1 MKDYLSPQT
10 KRFHILWERETRSE
24 RDYDYKRREVAEKRK
39 KQGYKNGG
47 NKNKTKNLS
56 VGKNSC

>member
-24 RDYDYKRREVAEKRK
+24 RDYDFKRREVAEKRK
-39 KQGYKNGG
+39 KSGYKNGG
-47 NKNKTKNLS
+47 NKGTLKPLEI
-56 VGKNSC
+56 GKNKA